1 MDSTKEIEDYSQQI
15 IIWMIFKF
23 LYKKIYTQ
31 RKVKDTIKYKKV
43 MKLFV
48 VIALLI
54 RQVYKVQLSLI
65 EI

>member
-31 RKVKDTIKYKKV
+31 RKVKDIIKYKKV
-43 MKLFV
+43 MKLFA

-54 RQVYKVQLSLI
+54 RPAYKVQLSLI